1 MNMGSVATVAIRELP
16 GLHTIDLRVAP
27 GTSTLTAVAE
37 AFGMDLPGKPG
48 QIRWGAISGGGE
60 VHGLC
65 LAPDWWLIVGFQEA
79 EQKLAPVLLNDDYHF
94 SVVDVSGQRT
104 TIELEGPK
112 AREVLAHLW
121 DQDLREKSF
130 PIASVSQGLM
140 AEGTGDHL
148 PYCSVSLSSHGPKLF
163 RSALVEGFGRRGGG
177 VGVSRDILQADLA
190 AKYFEQPVVEDRM
203 RFGMATSRST
213 LCTRGVS
220 FPPSNSKVL

>member
-1 MNMGSVATVAIRELP
+1 MIAKESPLEGMNIGTVATVAIRELP

-37 AFGMDLPGKPG
+37 ALGMDLPRKPG
-48 QIRWGAISGGGE
+48 QTQGGSISGGGE
-60 VHGLC
+60 AHALC

-79 EQKLAPVLLNDDYHF
+79 EQELARLLLKNHYHF

-112 AREVLAHLW
+112 VREVLAHLW

-140 AEGTGDHL
+140 AKAPVIVCHIAPFRYRVMVRSSFALHL
-148 PYCSVSLSSHGPKLF
+148 WK
-163 RSALVEGFGRRGGG
+163 ALV
-177 VGVSRDILQADLA
+177 DA
-190 AKYFEQPVVEDRM
+190 AEEWV
-203 RFGMATSRST
+203 
-213 LCTRGVS
+213 
-220 FPPSNSKVL
+220 